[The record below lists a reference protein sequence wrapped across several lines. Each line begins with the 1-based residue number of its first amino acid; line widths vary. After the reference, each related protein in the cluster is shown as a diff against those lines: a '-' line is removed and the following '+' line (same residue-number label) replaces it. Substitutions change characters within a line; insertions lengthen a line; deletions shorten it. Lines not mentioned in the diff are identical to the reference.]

1 MRGTGAGRRVS
12 AGAGYLVAEG
22 GERRGGERRGNGW
35 GQVCVCKGREGRVG
49 VFGEGGGMEGR
60 GEGLKRARERGRKKG
75 T

>member
-35 GQVCVCKGREGRVG
+35 GQCVCVCVREGRVG
-49 VFGEGGGMEGR
+49 VFGEGGGDGGGEEG
-60 GEGLKRARERGRKKG
+60 GVEEGTLRSVS
-75 T
+75 